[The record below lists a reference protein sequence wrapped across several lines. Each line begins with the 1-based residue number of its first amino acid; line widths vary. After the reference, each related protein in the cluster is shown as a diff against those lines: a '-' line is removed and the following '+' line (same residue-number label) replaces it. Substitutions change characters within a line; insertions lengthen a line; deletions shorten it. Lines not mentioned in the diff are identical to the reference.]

1 MDFKGHF
8 APGDASR
15 RHPLT
20 VPNDHSRYLVGPR
33 ACTGERTEIVQAH
46 LESLFRR
53 YGLPERILWRLPW
66 PAPSSPDPGQGRAP
80 STAPSKADLLTRR
93 DFASVLHAQP
103 HFDAHRHLY
112 NHQRPHQA
120 PGDAVPASR
129 YRPAPLAGSGPGL

>member
-1 MDFKGHF
+1 MAG
-8 APGDASR
+8 PVIPR
-15 RHPLT
+15 
-20 VPNDHSRYLVGPR
+20 PR
-33 ACTGERTEIVQAH
+33 ARTSA
-46 LESLFRR
+46 
-53 YGLPERILWRLPW
+53 
-66 PAPSSPDPGQGRAP
+66 

-129 YRPAPLAGSGPGL
+129 YRPSPRPWRAADQGFDYAPGAILRQVK